1 MPRAVILSGALG
13 SGHDVVSDVVLQGLE
28 GYGWQVRTLD
38 CMAMLGSLGAR
49 VGDRVFR
56 RITAMPGLYDALHF
70 AHFRRGTALVRALD
84 REATR
89 RLVPAV
95 RLALAAEPA
104 DLIVATFA
112 TGASV
117 AAKLHAEM
125 PDTRTMVLCTD
136 VDPYWLWVWEELDLF
151 LVTSRAG
158 VGSVRRYAPGAKVQ
172 IVPRPVRP
180 AFYEAPDQFSARRAL
195 GLAEDADV
203 VLLMGGGWGLGPV
216 EDLARALGEAG
227 VDVLAVA
234 GNNAGLRTRLERA
247 AAACECIHPFGF
259 TDRVPELMSA
269 ADIVVTTPGATTCSE
284 ARVVGRHLVVVD
296 AFPGHGRQNLQHEL
310 ELGDADGVGPSV
322 HEVLRM
328 VRDVLGGI
336 RRPLTTV
343 VRPAGEWPDAFARAL
358 ESLGLLSRAGGAKA
372 GDAANAGDA
381 ADAGGAADA
390 DAAAGE
396 AGSAAVAGTPNGRS
410 KRRRSLT
417 SSGGNRE

>member
-1 MPRAVILSGALG
+1 LGLVPRAVILSGALG
-13 SGHDVVSDVVLQGLE
+13 SGHDMVSDVVLQSLE
-28 GYGWQVRTLD
+28 GHGWQVRTLD
-38 CMAMLGSLGAR
+38 CMAMLGSFGAN

-95 RLALAAEPA
+95 RQALAAEPA
-104 DLIVATFA
+104 GLVVATFA

-125 PDTRTMVLCTD
+125 PGTKTIVLCTD

-151 LVTSRAG
+151 LVTSQAG
-158 VGSVRRYAPGAKVQ
+158 VGSVRRYAPGARVQ

-180 AFYEAPDQFSARRAL
+180 AFYQAPDQLSARDAL
-195 GLAEDADV
+195 GLAHDADV
-203 VLLMGGGWGLGPV
+203 ALLMGGGWGLGPV

-227 VDVLAVA
+227 IDVLAVA
-234 GNNAGLRTRLERA
+234 GNNSGLRARLERSA
-247 AAACECIHPFGF
+247 SRCGEIHPFGF

-269 ADIVVTTPGATTCSE
+269 SDVVVTTPGATTCSE

-310 ELGDADGVGPSV
+310 EMGHADGVGPSV

-328 VRDVLGGI
+328 VRFVVGEV
-336 RRPLTTV
+336 RRPLPTV
-343 VRPAGEWPDAFARAL
+343 VRPAREWPDAFAQAL
-358 ESLGLLSRAGGAKA
+358 DSLGLQWRDEAAKA
-372 GDAANAGDA
+372 DSGADDGGDASGDA
-381 ADAGGAADA
+381 SGDAGG
-390 DAAAGE
+390 E
-396 AGSAAVAGTPNGRS
+396 AVAGTSNGRS
-410 KRRRSLT
+410 RRRRSVT
-417 SSGGNRE
+417 SSGGKRP